1 MGAFGSA
8 PASAPFPATMYPA
21 SSFFGAVGLQPGGT
35 GAASDEKA
43 STSPMDQRHM
53 VIFMLTLIVL
63 GYVGY
68 HFVYLD

>member
-21 SSFFGAVGLQPGGT
+21 SSFFGATGLQPGGT
-35 GAASDEKA
+35 GAASDDKS
-43 STSPMDQRHM
+43 STAPMDTRHM
-53 VIFMLTLIVL
+53 VVFMLALIVV
-63 GYVGY
+63 GYLAY